1 MQTTTDSKRLTPA
14 RRWLFRLAL
23 LAIPVL
29 FFVVIEA
36 GLRLGGYGHSY
47 PLFIPVTEA
56 PGYLQANPEVVRRF
70 VVNETRE
77 PGVEIWPVPFLA
89 DKAPETL
96 RIIVQGGSTAA
107 GWPYGHGG
115 SLAGMLQQRLQ
126 ASLPRRNVEVI
137 STAMTAVNSYT
148 LMDFADEIIA
158 QQPDAVLVYAGHNEY
173 LGILGVGSAV
183 SAGRTRPVVLAYL
196 ALRDLRI
203 LQLLKNIYQHSTVRA
218 DSNVARPQSGPTLMR
233 RIVGESKIP
242 FESPLY
248 HRGVDQFRAN
258 LTVLLERYRD
268 AGIPVFIGTLASNEK
283 DLVPFASVLAEDT
296 DATAWRRTF
305 ETGIEALQAGDTDLA
320 RESFDAALALDN
332 NAAAAHFALG
342 RLFENQA
349 EYEAAHMAYREA
361 RDRDQLRFRA
371 PQGFNR
377 IIRTVAS
384 EQDARLVEVEASLLE
399 HSPNGIIGNEL
410 MLEHLH
416 PNLEG
421 YFLLAD
427 AYYRALLDD
436 GLPGPEAQAVSRQ
449 QAWSELPVTAVD
461 LKKADYEIMRLTS
474 DWPFRHERKSGPR
487 YPEPVNEVEQLA
499 YSLFS
504 RETTWSSAMEQLQAL
519 YQPLNTRAAAH
530 VAVLLADTYPYDT
543 ERQYQAGRLAQD
555 AGWAQNAVRLLQRA
569 LQQSPD
575 RDASLLVTLTQASLA
590 TGDTELAAASL
601 QQLLEIEPDHPQY
614 QELAGEL
621 DAATANAAEKH

>member
-1 MQTTTDSKRLTPA
+1 M
-14 RRWLFRLAL
+14 AL

-148 LMDFADEIIA
+148 LMDFADEIIR
-158 QQPDAVLVYAGHNEY
+158 QQPDAVLIYAGHNEF
-173 LGILGVGSAV
+173 LGVLGVGSAV

-203 LQLLKNIYQHSTVRA
+203 LQLLKHTYLDFS
-218 DSNVARPQSGPTLMR
+218 ARGTSVEGRPDSGPTLMR
-233 RIVGESKIP
+233 RIVGVSRIA
-242 FESPLY
+242 FDSPLY
-248 HRGVDQFRAN
+248 HRGEAQFRAN
-258 LTVLLERYRD
+258 LAVLLERYRV
-268 AGIPVFIGTLASNEK
+268 AGVPVFIGTLASNEK
-283 DLVPFASVLAEDT
+283 DLVPFASALAQGT
-296 DATAWRRTF
+296 DVAAWRHSY
-305 ETGIEALQAGDTDLA
+305 ETGVDALLGGDTDLA
-320 RESFDAALALDN
+320 STSLEAALALDN
-332 NAAAAHFALG
+332 SAASVHFALG
-342 RLFENQA
+342 RLFESQGDYSTA
-349 EYEAAHMAYREA
+349 RSAYLEA

-371 PQGFNR
+371 PQSFNR
-377 IIRTVAS
+377 VIRAVAA
-384 EQDARLVEVEASLLE
+384 EQGARVVEVEASLLD
-399 HSPNGIIGNEL
+399 HAMHGIIGNEL

-416 PNLEG
+416 PNLGG

-427 AYYRALLDD
+427 AYYRSLLDD
-436 GLPGPEAQAVSRQ
+436 GILGPAVQVVPGE
-449 QAWSELPVTAVD
+449 QAWSELPVTEVD
-461 LKKADYEIMRLTS
+461 LKKADYEITRLMA
-474 DWPFRHERKSGPR
+474 DWPFRVDGARPHYPARNGEIER
-487 YPEPVNEVEQLA
+487 LA
-499 YSLFS
+499 YSLFT
-504 RETTWSSAMEQLQAL
+504 RGTTWSSATEQLQAYYL
-519 YQPLNTRAAAH
+519 QRQDSLAAAR

-543 ERQYQAGRLAQD
+543 ERQYQASKLAQD
-555 AGWAQNAVRLLQRA
+555 AGLERDAVRLLRRT
-569 LQQSPD
+569 QQ
-575 RDASLLVTLTQASLA
+575 QAPVR
-590 TGDTELAAASL
+590 
-601 QQLLEIEPDHPQY
+601 EPD
-614 QELAGEL
+614 
-621 DAATANAAEKH
+621 AALLSQ